1 MLLTSLI
8 PMKYPKGASPFW
20 TKMDPS
26 LQNLLHIPMF
36 TIFVFICSQTCK
48 DVSWCKDR
56 MLWVISG
63 TAIFLSVV
71 MESLQ
76 IVVPGRYP
84 SSTDI
89 LLNIFGS
96 AMGCLFLVYNQ
107 KRT

>member
-1 MLLTSLI
+1 MHFFFRLTERYNRVIFISYTACMLLTSLI
-8 PMKYPKGASPFW
+8 PMK
-20 TKMDPS
+20 
-26 LQNLLHIPMF
+26 
-36 TIFVFICSQTCK
+36 C
-48 DVSWCKDR
+48 R

-84 SSTDI
+84 SSIDI

-107 KRT
+107 KRTQKQKKLNHKDTFNE